1 MCLYVYWLRKYECS
15 RVYVGGLKSMKDGD
29 WCVLGAKAERNEAVQ
44 LMYVG
49 CCVSNRGWG
58 SCVEIQLGLRKG
70 SQ

>member
-44 LMYVG
+44 LCM
-49 CCVSNRGWG
+49 
-58 SCVEIQLGLRKG
+58 LGVV
-70 SQ
+70 